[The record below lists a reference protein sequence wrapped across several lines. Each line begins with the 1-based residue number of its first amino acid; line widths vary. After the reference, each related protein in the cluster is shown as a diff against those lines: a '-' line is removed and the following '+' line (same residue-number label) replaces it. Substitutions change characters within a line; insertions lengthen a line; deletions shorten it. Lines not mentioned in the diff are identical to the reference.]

1 LVLNVEEM
9 VRGLNGLDVSILNRL
24 LRALTDRPF
33 PGTPQDLNLTA
44 PERSCRNL
52 AFSLRDILLLKSHQE
67 WGRGGGTYHMDHD
80 THPKMQLHRD
90 GVVKES
96 FPPLQG
102 QGALRE
108 IERQGMGH
116 LAAGREGQL
125 GEGRDLEI
133 DLFFSGSRSRSRG
146 GRRSPFRFGATE
158 AHGDLSVA
166 NIDRL
171 LNLGDIYNPS
181 MMLSRHLTES
191 CCVARHLW
199 EEQQVVRGN
208 RWEGDDGSMVLLSR
222 CRWNRDSGGERR
234 RLLRQRWGH
243 VDWVKDRSH
252 GRTDQ
257 GGVGEWEIR
266 RGDWS
271 SCVSRGDWR

>member
-1 LVLNVEEM
+1 
-9 VRGLNGLDVSILNRL
+9 
-24 LRALTDRPF
+24 
-33 PGTPQDLNLTA
+33 
-44 PERSCRNL
+44 
-52 AFSLRDILLLKSHQE
+52 
-67 WGRGGGTYHMDHD
+67 MDHD
-80 THPKMQLHRD
+80 THPKMQLHRN

-116 LAAGREGQL
+116 LAAGGKVRRRKGSL
-125 GEGRDLEI
+125 GEI
-133 DLFFSGSRSRSRG
+133 NLFFSGSRSRSRG

-208 RWEGDDGSMVLLSR
+208 RWEGDDGSMVLLRR
-222 CRWNRDSGGERR
+222 CRWRKRDSGGERR
-234 RLLRQRWGH
+234 RVLRQRWDH
-243 VDWVKDRSH
+243 VDWARDGSH

-257 GGVGEWEIR
+257 GGMREREIR